1 MATARASSRK
11 GTNPFLGRANMG
23 GAQVRGWTEA
33 RDRSWDRTH
42 GVRQGSPRD
51 NALDQ
56 ARGIRV
62 RKGR

>member
-1 MATARASSRK
+1 
-11 GTNPFLGRANMG
+11 MG

-42 GVRQGSPRD
+42 GIRQGSPRD